1 MFTAKELKNIDT
13 RYFSVIASGECT
25 LTLQSKNTGHCWHI
39 LLQEYPHFRSCLIY
53 HTHHRGTPYH
63 EHGHGAT
70 LSGCLSQIRNHDAC
84 WLSRK
89 SRLKPHKE
97 VRHEAEKHQSSI
109 HQP

>member
-1 MFTAKELKNIDT
+1 MFAAKELKNIDAG
-13 RYFSVIASGECT
+13 YFSVIASGGCT
-25 LTLQSKNTGHCWHI
+25 LTIQSKNTGHCWHI

-89 SRLKPHKE
+89 SRRKPHKE
-97 VRHEAEKHQSSI
+97 VR
-109 HQP
+109 P